1 MARITEDDVC
11 RHAKI
16 QQIASD
22 VRLIKEETVEKIPA
36 HFSIKHIVSAFMG
49 ALLMGLTFV
58 FKGLLLQV
66 ASALNKSHVLAII
79 VSTIF
84 LLTAEIYFVGYGRV
98 KNKAQR
104 PFPQFW
110 FKRVI
115 TYYAI
120 AMLVSFFLVYI
131 YGINLLA
138 GVDTMKVVV
147 AVALPCA
154 VGASL
159 ADLLKQD

>member
-1 MARITEDDVC
+1 MVRITSEDVC
-11 RHAKI
+11 KHTKI

-22 VRLIKEETVEKIPA
+22 VRLIKEEIVEKIPA
-36 HFSIKHIVSAFMG
+36 HFSVKHIVSAFLG
-49 ALLMGLTFV
+49 ALLMGLTFI

-66 ASALNKSHVLAII
+66 ASALSRTHVITII
-79 VSTIF
+79 ISTVV
-84 LLTAEIYFVGYGRV
+84 LLTAEIYFVGYERV

-104 PFPQFW
+104 SFLQFW

-131 YGINLLA
+131 YGINTLA
-138 GVDTMKVVV
+138 GVDTTRVVV
-147 AVALPCA
+147 AVTLPCA

-159 ADLLKQD
+159 ADLLKQY

>member
-11 RHAKI
+11 KHAKI
-16 QQIASD
+16 QSIAAD
-22 VRLIKEETVEKIPA
+22 VRLIKEEIVEKIPA
-36 HFSIKHIVSAFMG
+36 HFSVKHIVSAFMG

-66 ASALNKSHVLAII
+66 AAVLNRSHMLAII
-79 VSTIF
+79 VSTIV
-84 LLTAEIYFVGYGRV
+84 LLTAEIYFVGYQRV
-98 KNKAQR
+98 KNKEKR
-104 PFPQFW
+104 PFFQFW

-120 AMLVSFFLVYI
+120 AMLVAFLVVYI
-131 YGINLLA
+131 YGVNIIA
-138 GVDTMKVVV
+138 GANTMKVVI

-159 ADLLKQD
+159 ADLLKKY